1 MSRGKTVYY
10 SYEELS
16 LLSPGKVKPAGTLGS
31 HHMLV
36 SQGAG
41 CLCISGSNDGKVE
54 LFPGEKLGYRT
65 GTIWKVPN
73 PSSYDDPI
81 RRILA
86 HARINQKALIF
97 TNDPVNYREWWE
109 DAPAGS
115 CADTSR
121 GDRATVLGEYQNN
134 LEFVYDEQH
143 HTITGGDA
151 IIIRSVVDFST
162 TVKRR
167 RAITRVIVRPMQA
180 DKVRVIKWLCEEL
193 GIDIA
198 DILPQYQA
206 V

>member
-31 HHMLV
+31 HHMMV
-36 SQGAG
+36 SRGEN
-41 CLCISGSNDGKVE
+41 CLICTGSDGEKLE
-54 LFPGEKLGYRT
+54 LFPGDKLGYRV
-65 GTIWKVPN
+65 GTVWKVPN

-86 HARINQKALIF
+86 HARISQKALDF
-97 TNDPVNYREWWE
+97 TDDPVRFHEWWE

-121 GDRATVLGEYQNN
+121 GDRATVLGEYQNKH
-134 LEFVYDEQH
+134 EFVYDEHH

-151 IIIRSVVDFST
+151 IIIRSVVEFST
-162 TVKRR
+162 TAYRR
-167 RAITRVIVRPMQA
+167 RAVTRVVVRPMQA
-180 DKVRVIKWLCEEL
+180 DKLRTIKWLCEEL

>member
-10 SYEELS
+10 SFED
-16 LLSPGKVKPAGTLGS
+16 LSPGKVKPAGTLGS

-36 SQGAG
+36 SQGEG
-41 CLCISGSNDGKVE
+41 CLICTGSSDGGKMK
-54 LFPGEKLGYRT
+54 LFPGEKLGYRV
-65 GTIWKVPN
+65 GAIWKVPN

-86 HARINQKALIF
+86 HARISQKALVF
-97 TNDPVNYREWWE
+97 TDDPVHFREWWE
-109 DAPAGS
+109 DAPEGS

-121 GDRATVLGEYQNN
+121 GDRATVLGEYQDN
-134 LEFVYDEQH
+134 LEFVYDEH
-143 HTITGGDA
+143 HHAITGGDA
-151 IIIRSVVDFST
+151 VIIRSVVDFST
-162 TVKRR
+162 TVHRR
-167 RAITRVIVRPMQA
+167 RAVTRVVVRPMQA
-180 DKVRVIKWLCEEL
+180 DKLRTIKWLCEEL